1 MSISYIALYY
11 MVRILLTLMFCIL
24 RDANPLFK
32 IRGTTWQYNI
42 YIIYHNKAIG

>member
-11 MVRILLTLMFCIL
+11 IVRIPLALMFCIL
-24 RDANPLFK
+24 PDANPLFK